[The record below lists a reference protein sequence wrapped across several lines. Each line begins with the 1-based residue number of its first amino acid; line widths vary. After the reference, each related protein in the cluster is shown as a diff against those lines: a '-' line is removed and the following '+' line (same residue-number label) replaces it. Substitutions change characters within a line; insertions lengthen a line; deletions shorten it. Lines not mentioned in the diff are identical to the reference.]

1 MYKRVLKVS
10 SLSTHTDSRG
20 HYVDVPAIRIQG
32 RWVEKLGFETGKK
45 VMVYEK
51 PEEITLKLLKEDGS
65 L

>member
-10 SLSTHTDSRG
+10 SLSTHTNSQGD
-20 HYVDVPAIRIQG
+20 YVDVPAIRLQG
-32 RWVEKLGFETGKK
+32 RWVEKLGFEAGKK

-51 PEEITLKLLKEDGS
+51 PEEITLKLLKEETS